1 MATDALAA
9 APTAEA
15 DTPTTTAT
23 DGAAMVTEPAAS
35 SEQLSPMPTVSDG
48 LAIHHQFE
56 LGDNEQV
63 RCSLSAQLQLLQL
76 LLLLLVLLQLLL
88 LLLVLL
94 LVLLL
99 LLLLLLVLVLLLL
112 LLLLLVLVLLLVLLL
127 LLLLHLHL
135 RLCLRTDPL
144 LPPHLM
150 QWYSGTVTNAGKAVD
165 WHLVKFSDGAKN
177 QVLLSEENYGVTWL
191 SGDAALPAPKL
202 TAKAQK
208 QAEQAAVKADKAAA
222 KSTAAA
228 AKKNAKK
235 LAAKKGAAKKKPA
248 AKKGAAKST
257 GVKKVQR

>member
-88 LLLVLL
+88 LL
-94 LVLLL
+94 
-99 LLLLLLVLVLLLL
+99 
-112 LLLLLVLVLLLVLLL
+112 LVLLLVLLL